1 MARSTQ
7 ARPDKGPREATESS
21 PRNNRTVFLIAGL
34 TVFAVLVIAAF
45 AVLSAAGG
53 GDAQSFTPN
62 DQSLLPVGSQA
73 PDLTAETVD
82 GDSVSLDETGGEGA
96 TMLVF
101 FATWCPHC
109 NNEAPVI
116 RELESRYED
125 LRVVMVGIDGRDDP
139 GKVREFVEQYGITG
153 PAVYRPSLGSTYQV
167 SGYPTTYVLNG
178 DGEVV
183 AAHSGE
189 APRGVYEGWIEEA
202 LGSDG

>member
-7 ARPDKGPREATESS
+7 TVPSKGSGEGAGSS
-21 PRNNRTVFLIAGL
+21 RRVNRTLLLVAGL
-34 TVFAVLVIAAF
+34 TALVILTIAAF

-62 DQSLLPVGSQA
+62 DQGLLPVGSQA
-73 PDLTAETVD
+73 PGFSAETV
-82 GDSVSLDETGGEGA
+82 GGGEVSVGEGDGEA

-116 RELESRYED
+116 SELEEQYED
-125 LRVVMVGIDGRDDP
+125 LRVVMVGIDDRDDP
-139 GKVREFVEQYGITG
+139 GKVREFVERYGIEG
-153 PAVYRPSLGSTYQV
+153 PAVYQPSLGDTYRV

-178 DGEVV
+178 DGEMV

-189 APRGVYEGWIEEA
+189 APGEVYEGWVREA
-202 LGSDG
+202 IGSGG

>member
-7 ARPDKGPREATESS
+7 TATSKGSGEGAVS
-21 PRNNRTVFLIAGL
+21 PRRQNRTLFLVAGITAFVIL
-34 TVFAVLVIAAF
+34 AIAAF
-45 AVLSAAGG
+45 AVLSASGG

-62 DQSLLPVGSQA
+62 DQGLLPVGSQA
-73 PDLTAETVD
+73 PGFTAETV
-82 GDSVSLDETGGEGA
+82 EGGEVSVGEGDGEA

-116 RELESRYED
+116 SELEGQYED
-125 LRVVMVGIDGRDDP
+125 LRVVMVGIDDRDDP
-139 GKVREFVEQYGITG
+139 GKVREFVERYGIEG
-153 PAVYRPSLGSTYQV
+153 PAIYQPSLGDTYQV

-189 APRGVYEGWIEEA
+189 APEDVYEGWVQEA
-202 LGSDG
+202 IGSGG

>member
-21 PRNNRTVFLIAGL
+21 SRNNRTVFLIAGL

-53 GDAQSFTPN
+53 GDAQSFMPN
-62 DQSLLPVGSQA
+62 DQSLLPVGPQA

-82 GDSVSLDETGGEGA
+82 GDSVSLGETGREGA

-125 LRVVMVGIDGRDDP
+125 LRVVMVGIDDRDDP

-189 APRGVYEGWIEEA
+189 APRDVYEGWIEEA